1 MENTPPFI
9 AWLPIALLLFGLAAL
24 VIAIFIGWI
33 FGWIFGS
40 DNIWAANATVP
51 GRFVCYLIWIGSL
64 GALGA
69 IAFVSINALAI
80 QTDATF
86 DLTNRRLIQIRIVL
100 GALFGVVLSIPFG
113 FPDFVEFCKSIAT
126 NELTKSTVAVGPATV
141 GESEIFTKGA
151 VLLLL
156 PFILGFS
163 TPLVVLVLNRF
174 VDGVSTLFG
183 HTGGASKIPI
193 VPTKDLKQA
202 PPMQ

>member
-1 MENTPPFI
+1 
-9 AWLPIALLLFGLAAL
+9 LFGLAAL
-24 VIAIFIGWI
+24 VVAIFVGRI
-33 FGWIFGS
+33 FGWMGW
-40 DNIWAANATVP
+40 DELATVP
-51 GRFVCYLIWIGSL
+51 ARFVCYLMWIGCL
-64 GALGA
+64 GGLGA

-113 FPDFVEFCKSIAT
+113 FPDFVEFCQSIADSQLVKT
-126 NELTKSTVAVGPATV
+126 IVSVGATEV
-141 GESEIFTKGA
+141 KDGEIFTKRAG
-151 VLLLL
+151 LLLL

-183 HTGGASKIPI
+183 HSGGASKIPV
-193 VPTKDLKQA
+193 VPVRELKQPPAMPPPA
-202 PPMQ
+202 PLVPPAQAG